1 MVIFYRKE
9 GKKCQSVKWLPLL
22 IKNGG
27 VGKTTTTVNLG
38 NGLFRKGK
46 RVLLI
51 DLDPQGDL
59 TTSLG
64 YKNPN
69 SLDFTIKNLM
79 EKEIQEIPISKKD
92 GILKNGEGVSFIPAN
107 IELEAL
113 ELSMIKYMNKENIL
127 KKYINKI
134 REDYDY
140 ILIDCRPALGLLTIN
155 ALATADSVIIPVQ
168 AQYLPL
174 KDMTQLMQTIDKI
187 RVQINPKLKI
197 EGILLTMVDT
207 KTNLA
212 KASIES
218 LKNNYGRRI
227 KIYDTIIPMGI
238 KAAESTI
245 EGKSVYA
252 YDKKSKPAIAY
263 EELTKEVLKDSERN
277 KTRLAECRWII

>member
-27 VGKTTTTVNLG
+27 VGQTTTTVNLG

-197 EGILLTMVDT
+197 EGILLTMVDM

>member
-1 MVIFYRKE
+1 M
-9 GKKCQSVKWLPLL
+9 L

-69 SLDFTIKNLM
+69 NLDFTIKNLM

-197 EGILLTMVDT
+197 EGILLTMVDM

-277 KTRLAECRWII
+277 KTRLAECR

>member
-140 ILIDCRPALGLLTIN
+140 ILIDCRPVLGLLTIN

-197 EGILLTMVDT
+197 EGILLTMVDM